1 VIPIK
6 LQSTDATSP
15 RGKDCGG
22 CKHQWYSAPFGQ
34 KPLKPEPHVR
44 CLHFAA
50 DIPMTVD
57 KQGSILSCEIPPTCP
72 THYPAQRE
80 MFA

>member
-1 VIPIK
+1 MIPIK
-6 LQSTDATSP
+6 LHPADATSA

-22 CKHQWYSAPFGQ
+22 CKHLWYTAPFGQ
-34 KPLKPEPHVR
+34 ALKPKPHAR

-50 DIPMTVD
+50 DIPMVVD

-72 THYPAQRE
+72 THFPPQRSL
-80 MFA
+80 F